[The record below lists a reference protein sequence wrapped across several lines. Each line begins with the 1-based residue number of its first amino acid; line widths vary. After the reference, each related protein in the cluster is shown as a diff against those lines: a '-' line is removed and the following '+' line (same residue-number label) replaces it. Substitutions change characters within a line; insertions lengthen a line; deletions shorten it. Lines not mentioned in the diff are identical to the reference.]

1 MEHKSRQSREL
12 KLIIGK
18 ANTFHSPIKFKAEM
32 SQIEITIKE
41 ITIKMGEHISLE
53 ICVSKV
59 GEPIS
64 LGICVSQVGE
74 PISLGICVSQVGEHI
89 SLGICVSQVGNTY
102 H

>member
-1 MEHKSRQSREL
+1 MENKSRQSREL

-41 ITIKMGEHISLE
+41 ITIKMGEHISRE
-53 ICVSKV
+53 ICVSQ
-59 GEPIS
+59 GEH
-64 LGICVSQVGE
+64 
-74 PISLGICVSQVGEHI
+74 ISLGICVSQVGEHI
-89 SLGICVSQVGNTY
+89 SLGICVSPRGGNTY

>member
-18 ANTFHSPIKFKAEM
+18 ANNFHSSIKFKAEM

-53 ICVSKV
+53 ICVS
-59 GEPIS
+59 
-64 LGICVSQVGE
+64 QVRE
-74 PISLGICVSQVGEHI
+74 HISLGICVSQVGEHI
-89 SLGICVSQVGNTY
+89 SLEICISRVGKHITRDMCFPGWGNTY